1 MKIYLAPL
9 EGITGY
15 TYRRALHQCFG
26 GFDKYFI
33 PFILPNQKG
42 HLSTREKK
50 DIAPE
55 NNEGMY
61 AVPQIL
67 TKNAED
73 FIRTAETL
81 QEYGYNEVNL
91 NLGCPSKTVVT
102 KGRGAGFLD
111 RPDELDKFL
120 DEIFRKC
127 DVKISI
133 KTRLGMDAPDEF
145 EDLLT
150 IYNKYPL
157 EELIIHPRVQ
167 KDYYKNT
174 PRLETFGEALEH
186 SKTPVCYNGDI
197 VTAKDYLSLKER
209 FPALECIMTGRGTL
223 RNPALAR
230 EIRGGAPASKEEIRR
245 FHDIMYN
252 EYCEDLSGDRNILF
266 RMKELWSYLIPMF
279 TNNKKYAKKIKK
291 TEKCVVYESA
301 VRELF
306 SCEQLIDSNDDSEK
320 ITGTL

>member
-1 MKIYLAPL
+1 M
-9 EGITGY
+9 
-15 TYRRALHQCFG
+15 
-26 GFDKYFI
+26 
-33 PFILPNQKG
+33 
-42 HLSTREKK
+42 
-50 DIAPE
+50 
-55 NNEGMY
+55 
-61 AVPQIL
+61 V
-67 TKNAED
+67 
-73 FIRTAETL
+73 
-81 QEYGYNEVNL
+81 
-91 NLGCPSKTVVT
+91 
-102 KGRGAGFLD
+102 

-167 KDYYKNT
+167 KDYYKNP
-174 PRLETFGEALEH
+174 PRHETFGEAPEH

-209 FPALECIMTGRGTL
+209 FTALECIMTGRGTL